1 MGSMIVYEKEISK
14 LKLELADKGDKFNE
28 LKEQLNKEKSKALGS
43 TSFFG
48 GINDVSLFSSASFI
62 NSPVTKL
69 KSPAKQQIASPAF
82 RLKNIINETVWNNK
96 EVEIE
101 NLKSQLQSVMETL
114 EFHEMEKFTIM
125 EEQKASRATIEE
137 QKVILSNLKQQLEE
151 KQKSYDKDKQIDS
164 LESEIRFLKDQIKEQ
179 KLNFAET
186 FGPTN
191 ETEKKDISELME
203 IVERSEKNAV
213 DAQSMFSDTNR
224 KLSEMKTKIEDL
236 ELLSKEQNEKIKL
249 LEKDLDSYKAMCD
262 FSSGMTSSRPPKMR
276 RSDVMSSLECEM
288 REANDDIIK
297 NLRQ

>member
-114 EFHEMEKFTIM
+114 EFHEMEKFTI
-125 EEQKASRATIEE
+125 IEE

-151 KQKSYDKDKQIDS
+151 KQISSDKDSKVKSYDKDKQIDS
-164 LESEIRFLKDQIKEQ
+164 LESEIRLLKDQIKEQ

-203 IVERSEKNAV
+203 IVER
-213 DAQSMFSDTNR
+213 
-224 KLSEMKTKIEDL
+224 
-236 ELLSKEQNEKIKL
+236 
-249 LEKDLDSYKAMCD
+249 
-262 FSSGMTSSRPPKMR
+262 
-276 RSDVMSSLECEM
+276 
-288 REANDDIIK
+288 
-297 NLRQ
+297 